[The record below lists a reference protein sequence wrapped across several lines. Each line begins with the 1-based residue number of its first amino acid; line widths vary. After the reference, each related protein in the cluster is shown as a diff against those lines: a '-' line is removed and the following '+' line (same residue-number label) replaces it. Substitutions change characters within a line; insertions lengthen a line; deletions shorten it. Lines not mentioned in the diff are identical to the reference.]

1 MELLPLEME
10 QAFLKAGILGFAG
23 AGKTFTG
30 MNIAVGLHDYIKS
43 TKPISFISTE
53 PGVDFLINDV
63 KALGKQI
70 VGGRSKAFI
79 DLMTLCRKAE
89 KVSDILQIDS
99 ISHFYEELVK
109 AYQQK
114 NNRQRMRVQDW
125 APVKQEWAQFT
136 DFFLNAKMHIIMCGR
151 AAWEYDFKEDDE
163 GVTEITKTGTKMRTE
178 KELGYEPSL
187 LIEMERVRDG
197 SGDIGQFLRHR
208 AWVIKD
214 RFNQINGK
222 NFDFKGKNGVF
233 YIPEIFQAFLPH
245 ISRLNLGGNHADVDI
260 KSTSQSLF
268 QNPESR
274 SNVMKRRDIALENI
288 ENEIVKRIPG
298 RAAKDQQDKIK
309 LLETVFGTGSWTAIS
324 DLHPEKLEKGLLKI
338 KETITEGEKANA

>member
-1 MELLPLEME
+1 
-10 QAFLKAGILGFAG
+10 
-23 AGKTFTG
+23 

-79 DLMTLCRKAE
+79 DLMSLCRKAE

-114 NNRQRMRVQDW
+114 NNRQKMRVQDW

-187 LIEMERVRDG
+187 LIEMERARDD
-197 SGDIGQFLRHR
+197 SGEIGQTFRHR
-208 AWVIKD
+208 AWVLKD

-222 NFDFKGKNGVF
+222 HFDFETKNGVF
-233 YIPEIFQAFLPH
+233 YIPKVFESFLPH
-245 ISRLNLGGNHADVDI
+245 ISRLNLGGNHADVDVKASSQDLF
-260 KSTSQSLF
+260 KS
-268 QNPESR
+268 PDSR
-274 SNVMKRRDIALENI
+274 SGIHKRREIALESI
-288 ENEIVKRIPG
+288 QNEITKKIPG
-298 RAAKDQQDKIK
+298 RSAKDSQEKIL
-309 LLETVFGTGSWTAIS
+309 LLEKVFGSNSWTAIS
-324 DLHPEKLEKGLLKI
+324 DLHPDKLETGLAAIKAMEIKG
-338 KETITEGEKANA
+338 ETTNA

>member
-1 MELLPLEME
+1 MELAPLEME

-23 AGKTFTG
+23 SGKTFTG

-79 DLMTLCRKAE
+79 DLMSLCRKAE

-99 ISHFYEELVK
+99 ISHFYEELIK

-114 NNRQRMRVQDW
+114 LNRQRMRVQDW
-125 APVKQEWAQFT
+125 APIKQEWAQFT

-187 LIEMERVRDG
+187 LIEMERARDE
-197 SGDIGQFLRHR
+197 SGAIGQAFRHR
-208 AWVIKD
+208 AWVLKD

-222 NFDFKGKNGVF
+222 SFDFETKNGVF
-233 YIPEIFQAFLPH
+233 YIPKVFDSFLPH
-245 ISRLNLGGNHADVDI
+245 ISRLNLGGTHADVDV
-260 KSTSQSLF
+260 KASSKDLF
-268 QNPESR
+268 QSPDSR
-274 SNVMKRRDIALENI
+274 SSIHKRREIALESI
-288 ENEIVKRIPG
+288 QNEIVKKIPG
-298 RAAKDQQDKIK
+298 RAAKDNQDKII
-309 LLETVFGTGSWTAIS
+309 LLEKVFKTNSWTAIS
-324 DLHPEKLEKGLLKI
+324 DLHPDKLEAGLVDI
-338 KETITEGEKANA
+338 KNMRIEGDK